1 MTSRPLA
8 SPGVDVQSLGA
19 RPQRPCSAGGMLTV
33 AAGAG
38 WVDAAG
44 AFAGGA
50 PEASGTESLIV
61 GSPAVFL
68 ALSSTGSRPL
78 HDTTAT
84 MKAQEI
90 SGGNARSMKLQR
102 CRAPDVSFSFS
113 YRLADR
119 RDIKFM
125 FAVRT

>member
-8 SPGVDVQSLGA
+8 SPRVDVQSLGA
-19 RPQRPCSAGGMLTV
+19 RPQRPWSAAGMATV
-33 AAGAG
+33 AAGCC
-38 WVDAAG
+38 VDAAG

-102 CRAPDVSFSFS
+102 CGTLYVSFTP
-113 YRLADR
+113 R
-119 RDIKFM
+119 R
-125 FAVRT
+125 